1 MTYCFS
7 QNLKIA
13 IAEPSVIVRSGLA
26 VALKRIPGIHAQT
39 FEISSQEFL
48 ANYINCTNPI
58 WLIVK
63 PALLGDSGHEQ
74 TQRRSRT
81 PDFTCCIAPVTGAL
95 DDNFLKQYDEKFSLY
110 DSVDQLRTKLNKV
123 FEAETI
129 EPDEE
134 TDTLSVREKEI
145 LTCVVKGQT
154 NKEIAQ
160 SLFLSTHTVITHRRL
175 HVTRSTACRTHHL
188 CHCKQTYRT
197 DDIKKDL

>member
-1 MTYCFS
+1 MNDL
-7 QNLKIA
+7 NLKIA

-48 ANYINCTNPI
+48 ANYIKLHKPDL
-58 WLIVK
+58 LIVNPLYWGTLDMSK
-63 PALLGDSGHEQ
+63 LKDEAGHQ
-74 TQRRSRT
+74 TLR
-81 PDFTCCIAPVTGAL
+81 CIALVIGAL

-110 DSVDQLRTKLNKV
+110 DSIDQLRLKLNKV
-123 FEAETI
+123 FETETI

-134 TDTLSVREKEI
+134 NDALSVREREI

-160 SLFLSTHTVITHRRL
+160 SLFLSTHTVITHRRNIARKL
-175 HVTRSTACRTHHL
+175 GIHSTAGLTIYAIVNKL
-188 CHCKQTYRT
+188 IEL